1 MGILMILLSI
11 LKVIGIIL
19 LALLLLILA
28 ALLYLLF
35 LPLHYKLSG
44 SHTTETGWEGD
55 MSIAG
60 FLHFWQIKM
69 AQFSGEYELRVY
81 GFWGKLQ
88 VYPWKK
94 KKKTQ
99 DEVPHAKETECVDGD
114 SFDPEGFDESE
125 IQEILEDKTVSASD
139 VKRMA
144 ATVEK
149 QSSETN
155 AEEKNVNPQKTAK
168 QRRNASHVKPKTKS
182 QTRKTGF
189 QRKWESFHKNVTAE
203 HQKNAV
209 LFLIKKTFWILSRIK
224 PTVMEA
230 DLDFSLGDPA
240 LTGGAT
246 GIISLWPICYGKKCR
261 IIPDFESDDP
271 YIWGS
276 ISLKGIVF
284 LWHIVYLIISVYFNK
299 DCKKLF
305 HL

>member
-28 ALLYLLF
+28 VLLYLLF

-44 SHTTETGWEGD
+44 SHTTEKGWEGD
-55 MSIAG
+55 VSIAG
-60 FLHFWQIKM
+60 FLHFWQIRM
-69 AQFSGEYELRVY
+69 AQFSGEYELRIY

-88 VYPWKK
+88 VYPWKN
-94 KKKTQ
+94 KKTTS
-99 DEVPHAKETECVDGD
+99 DEEQPSMETEHYDGED
-114 SFDPEGFDESE
+114 FGVEGFDEAE
-125 IQEILEDKTVSASD
+125 IQEILEDKTVSAAD
-139 VKRMA
+139 VKRMT

-149 QSSETN
+149 QSGETKI
-155 AEEKNVNPQKTAK
+155 EEKAVKPKKTAK
-168 QRRNASHVKPKTKS
+168 QGKKDSHVKQKKKARTK
-182 QTRKTGF
+182 KTGF
-189 QRKWESFHKNVTAE
+189 QGKWESFHKNVTEE
-203 HQKNAV
+203 HHKNAV
-209 LFLIKKTFWILSRIK
+209 LFLVKKIFWILSRIK

-246 GIISLWPICYGKKCR
+246 GIISLLPVCYGKQCR

-299 DCKKLF
+299 DCKNLF

>member
-1 MGILMILLSI
+1 MGILMMLLSI

-19 LALLLLILA
+19 LVLLLLILVA
-28 ALLYLLF
+28 FLYLLF
-35 LPLHYKLSG
+35 LPLHFKLSG
-44 SHTTETGWEGD
+44 SHTTEKGWEGD
-55 MSIAG
+55 ISIAG

-88 VYPWKK
+88 VYPWKNK
-94 KKKTQ
+94 KTTQ
-99 DEVPHAKETECVDGD
+99 DEEQSCIDEECSDGEG
-114 SFDPEGFDESE
+114 FCAEGFDEAE
-125 IQEILEDKTVSASD
+125 IQEILEDKTVSAAD

-149 QSSETN
+149 QSGETKIK
-155 AEEKNVNPQKTAK
+155 E
-168 QRRNASHVKPKTKS
+168 
-182 QTRKTGF
+182 KTGF
-189 QRKWESFHKNVTAE
+189 QRKWKAFHKNVTAE
-203 HQKNAV
+203 HNKNAV

-246 GIISLWPICYGKKCR
+246 GIISLWPVCYGKKCR

-271 YIWGS
+271 YLWGS

>member
-19 LALLLLILA
+19 FVILLLILA
-28 ALLYLLF
+28 VLLYLLF

-44 SHTTETGWEGD
+44 SHTTEKGWEGNV
-55 MSIAG
+55 SIAG

-69 AQFSGEYELRVY
+69 AQFSGEYELRIY

-94 KKKTQ
+94 KKTTQ
-99 DEVPHAKETECVDGD
+99 DEEKHSMETDHYDGD
-114 SFDPEGFDESE
+114 DFGAEGFDEAE
-125 IQEILEDKTVSASD
+125 IQEILEDKTVSAAD
-139 VKRMA
+139 VKRMT
-144 ATVEK
+144 ATAEK
-149 QSSETN
+149 QSNETK
-155 AEEKNVNPQKTAK
+155 AEDKTVNQKKTAK
-168 QRRNASHVKPKTKS
+168 QRRNVSHGKQKTKN
-182 QTRKTGF
+182 T
-189 QRKWESFHKNVTAE
+189 
-203 HQKNAV
+203 V

-246 GIISLWPICYGKKCR
+246 GIISLWPVCYGKKCR

-271 YIWGS
+271 YLWGS

>member
-19 LALLLLILA
+19 LVLLLLILA
-28 ALLYLLF
+28 VLLYLFF

-44 SHTTETGWEGD
+44 SHTTEKGWEGD
-55 MSIAG
+55 VSIAG
-60 FLHFWQIKM
+60 FLHFWQIRM
-69 AQFSGEYELRVY
+69 AQFSGEYELRIY

-88 VYPWKK
+88 VYPWKN
-94 KKKTQ
+94 KKTTS
-99 DEVPHAKETECVDGD
+99 DEENPSMETDHDDGED
-114 SFDPEGFDESE
+114 FGAEGFDEAE
-125 IQEILEDKTVSASD
+125 IQEILEDKAVSAAD

-149 QSSETN
+149 QSGETKI
-155 AEEKNVNPQKTAK
+155 EEKAVKPKKTAK
-168 QRRNASHVKPKTKS
+168 QGKKDSHVKQKKKTRTK
-182 QTRKTGF
+182 KTGF

-203 HQKNAV
+203 HNKNAV
-209 LFLIKKTFWILSRIK
+209 LFLIKKTFWILSHIK

-246 GIISLWPICYGKKCR
+246 GIISLWPVCYGKKCR

>member
-1 MGILMILLSI
+1 MGILMMLLSI

-19 LALLLLILA
+19 LVLLLLILVA
-28 ALLYLLF
+28 FLYLLF

-44 SHTTETGWEGD
+44 SHTTEKGWEGD
-55 MSIAG
+55 ISIAG

-88 VYPWKK
+88 VYPWKNK
-94 KKKTQ
+94 KTTQ
-99 DEVPHAKETECVDGD
+99 DEEQSCMDEACSDGEG
-114 SFDPEGFDESE
+114 FCAEGFDEAE
-125 IQEILEDKTVSASD
+125 IQEILEDKTVSAAD

-149 QSSETN
+149 QSGETKIK
-155 AEEKNVNPQKTAK
+155 E
-168 QRRNASHVKPKTKS
+168 
-182 QTRKTGF
+182 KTGF
-189 QRKWESFHKNVTAE
+189 QRKWKAFHKNVTAE
-203 HQKNAV
+203 HNKNAV

-246 GIISLWPICYGKKCR
+246 GIISLWPVCYGKKCR

-271 YIWGS
+271 YLWGS

>member
-11 LKVIGIIL
+11 FKVIGIIL
-19 LALLLLILA
+19 LVILLLILA
-28 ALLYLLF
+28 ILLYLLF

-44 SHTTETGWEGD
+44 SHTTEKGWEGD
-55 MSIAG
+55 VSIAG
-60 FLHFWQIKM
+60 FLHFWQIRM
-69 AQFSGEYELRVY
+69 AQFSGEYELRIY

-88 VYPWKK
+88 VYPWKN
-94 KKKTQ
+94 KKTTS
-99 DEVPHAKETECVDGD
+99 DEEQPSMEPEHDDGED
-114 SFDPEGFDESE
+114 FGAEGFDEAE
-125 IQEILEDKTVSASD
+125 IQEILEDKTVSAAD

-149 QSSETN
+149 QSGETKI
-155 AEEKNVNPQKTAK
+155 EEKAVKPKKTAK
-168 QRRNASHVKPKTKS
+168 QGKKDSHVK
-182 QTRKTGF
+182 
-189 QRKWESFHKNVTAE
+189 
-203 HQKNAV
+203 QKNAV

-246 GIISLWPICYGKKCR
+246 GIISLWPVCYGKKCR

>member
-1 MGILMILLSI
+1 MGILMMLLSI

-19 LALLLLILA
+19 LVLLLLILVA
-28 ALLYLLF
+28 FLYLLF

-44 SHTTETGWEGD
+44 SHTTEKGWEGD
-55 MSIAG
+55 ISIAG

-69 AQFSGEYELRVY
+69 AQFSGEYELRIY

-88 VYPWKK
+88 VYPWKNK
-94 KKKTQ
+94 KTTQ
-99 DEVPHAKETECVDGD
+99 DEEQSCMDEACSDGEG
-114 SFDPEGFDESE
+114 FYAEGFDEAE
-125 IQEILEDKTVSASD
+125 IQEILEDKTVSAAD

-149 QSSETN
+149 QSGETKIK
-155 AEEKNVNPQKTAK
+155 EKTD
-168 QRRNASHVKPKTKS
+168 
-182 QTRKTGF
+182 F

-203 HQKNAV
+203 HNKNAV

-246 GIISLWPICYGKKCR
+246 GIISLWPVCYGKKCR

-271 YIWGS
+271 YLWGS

>member
-19 LALLLLILA
+19 LVILLLILA
-28 ALLYLLF
+28 VLLYLLF

-44 SHTTETGWEGD
+44 SHTTEKGWEGD
-55 MSIAG
+55 VSIAG
-60 FLHFWQIKM
+60 FLHFWQIRM
-69 AQFSGEYELRVY
+69 AQFSGEYELRIY

-88 VYPWKK
+88 VYPWKN
-94 KKKTQ
+94 KKTTS
-99 DEVPHAKETECVDGD
+99 DEEQHSMETAHDDGED
-114 SFDPEGFDESE
+114 FGAEGFDEAE
-125 IQEILEDKTVSASD
+125 IQEILEDKTVSAAD

-149 QSSETN
+149 QSGETKI
-155 AEEKNVNPQKTAK
+155 EEKAVKPKKTAK
-168 QRRNASHVKPKTKS
+168 QGKKDSHVKQKKKTRTK
-182 QTRKTGF
+182 KTGF

-203 HQKNAV
+203 HNKNAV
-209 LFLIKKTFWILSRIK
+209 LFLIKKTFWILSHIK

-246 GIISLWPICYGKKCR
+246 GIISLWPVCYGKKCR

-271 YIWGS
+271 YLWGS

>member
-1 MGILMILLSI
+1 MGILMMLLSI

-19 LALLLLILA
+19 LVLLLLILVA
-28 ALLYLLF
+28 FLYLLF

-44 SHTTETGWEGD
+44 SHTTEKGWEGD
-55 MSIAG
+55 ISIAG
-60 FLHFWQIKM
+60 FLYFWQIKM

-88 VYPWKK
+88 VYPWKNK
-94 KKKTQ
+94 KTTQ
-99 DEVPHAKETECVDGD
+99 DEEQSFMDEECSDGEG
-114 SFDPEGFDESE
+114 FCAEGFDEAE
-125 IQEILEDKTVSASD
+125 IQEILEDKTVSAAD

-149 QSSETN
+149 QSGET
-155 AEEKNVNPQKTAK
+155 KIKG
-168 QRRNASHVKPKTKS
+168 
-182 QTRKTGF
+182 KTGF

-203 HQKNAV
+203 HNKNAV

-246 GIISLWPICYGKKCR
+246 GIISLWPVCYGKKCR

-271 YIWGS
+271 YLWGS